1 MRRLRTCA
9 AVLAALF
16 SAPLAAGSAAAQ
28 EVTLSARDGG
38 LTLEGRL
45 LGFDGEFY
53 RIDTVYGELTVDAA
67 GVLCQGAACP
77 DLGSFVAEVTI
88 SGAAA
93 MGEVLMPAL
102 IEAFAAQRGL
112 GVTRAIRDAL
122 GFTYTLT
129 EAGGRT
135 LARIDFR
142 LTTTEEGIADLVA
155 AEADL
160 AMASREASPAEVAL
174 GREAGIGTLS
184 APSQSRVVAFDAY
197 VAAVAPD
204 NPAAVITPE
213 ALARAL
219 SGELRDW
226 GDLGG
231 AAGEPVRLHAMAADL
246 GVQREIEALL
256 LAPAGLSLSPAAI
269 RHADA
274 AAVADA
280 VAADPLALGVTLASA
295 LGGARALPLTGG
307 CGFLLRPDEA
317 AVRSEDYPLVAP
329 MFLYAPARRLPA
341 VARDFLSFLATPA
354 AQRVIRRAGFTDLG
368 TRRLPLSA
376 QGERLA
382 NAILAAGGETALE
395 DLQGMVRALAGAERL
410 SHTFRFRPGAAG
422 LDASSR
428 GSAIRLSEA
437 IEAGVYDGHE
447 ILFVG
452 FSDGEGSAA
461 ANLRISR
468 IRAETA
474 MAAVRALAGAA
485 GDDRPA
491 LRALAFG
498 EALPMAC
505 DDSDWGRSVNRR
517 VEVWVRPVPRTSRSP
532 AAP

>member
-1 MRRLRTCA
+1 MRCLRTCA
-9 AVLAALF
+9 AVLAALLSVPF
-16 SAPLAAGSAAAQ
+16 AVGSAAAQ
-28 EVTLSARDGG
+28 DVTLSARSGG

-45 LGFDGEFY
+45 LDFDGEFY

-67 GVLCQGAACP
+67 GVVCRGTACP
-77 DLGSFVAEVTI
+77 DPETFVAEVTI
-88 SGAAA
+88 SGARA

-102 IEAFAAQRGL
+102 IEAFAARRGL
-112 GVTRAIRDAL
+112 GVARAIRDAL

-142 LTTTEEGIADLVA
+142 LTTTEEGFADLVA

-160 AMASREASPAEVAL
+160 AMASREATPAEVAL

-184 APSQSRVVAFDAY
+184 SPSQSRVVAFDAY

-204 NPAAVITPE
+204 NPAVAITPE

-219 SGELRDW
+219 AGELSDW
-226 GDLGG
+226 GELGG
-231 AAGEPVRLHAMAADL
+231 AVGEPVRLHAMAPDL
-246 GVQREIEALL
+246 GVQQGIEALL
-256 LAPAGLSLSPAAI
+256 LAPAGLSLSPSAI
-269 RHADA
+269 RHPDA
-274 AAVADA
+274 AAVDDA
-280 VAADPLALGVTLASA
+280 VAADPLALGVTVASA
-295 LGGARALPLTGG
+295 LGGARALPITGG

-341 VARDFLSFLATPA
+341 VARDFLSFLSTPA

-368 TRRLPLSA
+368 TRRQPLSA

-382 NAILAAGGETALE
+382 NAILAAGGEIGLA
-395 DLQGMVRALAGAERL
+395 DLQGMIRALAGAERL
-410 SHTFRFRPGAAG
+410 SHTFRFRRGAAG
-422 LDASSR
+422 LDAPSR
-428 GSAIRLSEA
+428 GSAIQLSEA

-452 FSDGEGSAA
+452 FSDAEGSAA

-474 MAAVRALAGAA
+474 MAAVRALAGSTE
-485 GDDRPA
+485 GDRLA
-491 LRALAFG
+491 FRALAFG

-505 DDSDWGRSVNRR
+505 DDSEWGRGVNRR
-517 VEVWVRPVPRTSRSP
+517 VEVWVRPIARTSRSP
-532 AAP
+532 ATP